1 MVDLAALKALCK
13 PERIAIT
20 EHARLRL
27 VERGITVS
35 DIISC
40 IASGEIIE
48 QYEDDKPFPSCLI
61 LGHSAKNKPIHAV
74 VSEDGEFIYLI
85 TAYFPNENVWESDF
99 RTRKERSI

>member
-1 MVDLAALKALCK
+1 MVDIASLKALCM

-48 QYEDDKPFPSCLI
+48 QYEDDNPFSCCLL
-61 LGHSAKNKPIHAV
+61 LGISAKNKPIHTV
-74 VSEDGEFIYLI
+74 VSENGEL
-85 TAYFPNENVWESDF
+85 
-99 RTRKERSI
+99 SI